1 MTLTKISPAD
11 FPNWEAYYRR
21 YQYLLAEQY
30 YLPLLESWGF
40 HPKDKKI
47 LDVGCGDGGF
57 ISAFA
62 RQGAECTGVEIRKFP
77 WQTEENLKFV
87 VADITS
93 DSAPSALGEN
103 FDLIILRD
111 VIEHIPL
118 ERKRDFL
125 ISLGRFVAATARV
138 LITFP
143 PFYSPFGLHQQTLL
157 KSFARSIP
165 FLSCLP
171 IPLLKGILKLAGES
185 PAAISNVLEIWNCRM
200 TIAAFKKILPR
211 AGLVIL
217 EECFFSV
224 RPSHEIRYGWRTR
237 PAPFGK
243 WPLIREIS
251 VLGTACLLKYR
262 QSSSRRS

>member
-1 MTLTKISPAD
+1 MTLTQIYRKD
-11 FPNWEAYYRR
+11 FPTWEAYYRQ

-30 YLPLLESWGF
+30 YLPLLKNWGIS
-40 HPKDKKI
+40 PKGKNI

-57 ISAFA
+57 ITAFA
-62 RQGAECTGVEIRKFP
+62 RQGAKCVGAEIREFP

-87 VADITS
+87 IADITS
-93 DSAPSALGEN
+93 AKAPDQLGKK

-118 ERKRDFL
+118 DSKLNFL
-125 ISLGRFVAATARV
+125 KALDRFGSADTRLLV
-138 LITFP
+138 TFP

-157 KSFARSIP
+157 KSSARWFP
-165 FLSCLP
+165 YLGWLP
-171 IPLLKGILKLAGES
+171 APVLKSVLRLAGET
-185 PAAISNVLEIWNCRM
+185 PAAISKALEIKNCRM
-200 TIAAFKKILPR
+200 AIGTFRKLLSQ

-217 EECFFSV
+217 EERYFTV

-237 PAPFGK
+237 YSLFGK

-251 VLGTACLLKYR
+251 VLGTAYLLKF
-262 QSSSRRS
+262 RRTQPDRP